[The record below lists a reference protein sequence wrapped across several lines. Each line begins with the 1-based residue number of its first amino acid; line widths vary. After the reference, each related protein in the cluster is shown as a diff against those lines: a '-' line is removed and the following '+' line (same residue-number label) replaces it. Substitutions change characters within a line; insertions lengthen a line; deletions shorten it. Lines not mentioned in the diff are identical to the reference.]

1 MLLQVKEC
9 QRLFQPAELEERPER
24 ASPSQPIGG
33 TNPVTTLALDFQPLE
48 RGDDKLIVG

>member
-9 QRLFQPAELEERPER
+9 QRLFQPAKLEERPER

-33 TNPVTTLALDFQPLE
+33 TSPVTTLALDFQPLE

>member
-33 TNPVTTLALDFQPLE
+33 TNPVTTLALVFQHLE
-48 RGDDKLIVG
+48 LGDDKFTVG